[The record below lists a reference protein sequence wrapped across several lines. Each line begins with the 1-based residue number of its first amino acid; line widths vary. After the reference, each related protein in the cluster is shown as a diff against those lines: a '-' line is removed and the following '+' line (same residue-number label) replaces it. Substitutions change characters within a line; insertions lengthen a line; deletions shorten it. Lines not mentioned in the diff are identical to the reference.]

1 MQWNVLNNSRRR
13 THFIACKVLWLF
25 FILTNTCHFSA
36 GSKLPVQD
44 YRLIGDMRFLN
55 LFFLLTRYVTCS
67 FIPPKIKLWR
77 TSCCQILA
85 IYSIVKGD
93 HPPRSRSL
101 ALTPTCLLVPSRQGR
116 AGETLGTRMDGHVVI
131 MMSTYVRVSLR
142 SKHFRLVSEQRKS
155 EERDFRFWPSEK
167 WNESQKMKDGGGFL
181 PLLPTLS
188 PLTRAALKHT
198 TRPACNKAASQCCLS
213 LKRFVVVLAGFA
225 TFFTSN
231 YVSKCFNGF
240 DRRRKIHLYLDER
253 KTGQEHWED
262 SLWRG
267 ANARNVSFSIC
278 LWW

>member
-1 MQWNVLNNSRRR
+1 MQVR
-13 THFIACKVLWLF
+13 WLC
-25 FILTNTCHFSA
+25 FILTKTCHFSG

-85 IYSIVKGD
+85 IYGIVKGD
-93 HPPRSRSL
+93 YPPRSRSL
-101 ALTPTCLLVPSRQGR
+101 ALTPTCLLVPSRQGW

-142 SKHFRLVSEQRKS
+142 SKRFCLVSEQRKS
-155 EERDFRFWPSEK
+155 EERDFRFWPSQK
-167 WNESQKMKDGGGFL
+167 WNESQKMKEGGGFL

-198 TRPACNKAASQCCLS
+198 TQQQPSSQPVIKPPLSAAF
-213 LKRFVVVLAGFA
+213 R
-225 TFFTSN
+225 
-231 YVSKCFNGF
+231 
-240 DRRRKIHLYLDER
+240 
-253 KTGQEHWED
+253 W
-262 SLWRG
+262 
-267 ANARNVSFSIC
+267 NVSWSYQRVLPHFSLQITYQNVSTVSIAAEKFVC
-278 LWW
+278 M

>member
-13 THFIACKVLWLF
+13 THFIGCKVLWLC

-101 ALTPTCLLVPSRQGR
+101 ALSPTCLLVPARQGR

-131 MMSTYVRVSLR
+131 MMSTYVPVSLR
-142 SKHFRLVSEQRKS
+142 SKQFRLFRSK
-155 EERDFRFWPSEK
+155 ERARNGIFGFGRAR
-167 WNESQKMKDGGGFL
+167 NE
-181 PLLPTLS
+181 
-188 PLTRAALKHT
+188 TRAK
-198 TRPACNKAASQCCLS
+198 KW
-213 LKRFVVVLAGFA
+213 
-225 TFFTSN
+225 
-231 YVSKCFNGF
+231 
-240 DRRRKIHLYLDER
+240 
-253 KTGQEHWED
+253 KTGQ
-262 SLWRG
+262 
-267 ANARNVSFSIC
+267 VSFLSFPPSPR
-278 LWW
+278 LLAPH